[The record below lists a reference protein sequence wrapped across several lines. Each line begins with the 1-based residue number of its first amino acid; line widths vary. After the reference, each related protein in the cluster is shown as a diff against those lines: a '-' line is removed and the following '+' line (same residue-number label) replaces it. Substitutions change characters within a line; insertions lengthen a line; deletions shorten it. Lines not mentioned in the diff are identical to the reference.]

1 MRELNMISLFIW
13 TCAVVKRFSRFSEKC
28 INYIIF
34 FKTNVLT
41 ELCLHNIKVR
51 TKIKQIERQNYKQI
65 ENAVF

>member
-28 INYIIF
+28 INYIIL
-34 FKTNVLT
+34 KKNVLT
-41 ELCLHNIKVR
+41 KLCLHYIKER
-51 TKIKQIERQNYKQI
+51 KKIKQIERQNYKQI